1 MEKITPQNNFFEE
14 GRLAIQ
20 QLTQQQNAVHQLLVS
35 LQNTIQQ
42 QNELIKNQQQA
53 VTQLTTMLT
62 KLMDRM
68 EAMDKELKKPTSKIS
83 HAPERKSDDFTPI
96 GANTS
101 SWATVAASPPVQIV
115 TNQTKKKIINKKK
128 HVPANII
135 RYFSPPSTSASSYS
149 IVYIS
154 TKYRQT
160 IREDRLA
167 LRQLGITTN
176 RILDI
181 TQPTRGVLGLLVHEE
196 YQSQLE
202 QQLFKLKIE
211 VKKDFDPTSA
221 DVIQDPKLHH
231 LSQIEKET
239 KARQIFNTKCV
250 RSLKNM
256 RSPTIRNSISRD
268 YVKKN

>member
-14 GRLAIQ
+14 GKLAIQ
-20 QLTQQQNAVHQLLVS
+20 QLTQQQNADHQLLVS

-68 EAMDKELKKPTSKIS
+68 EAMDKELKKPTPNNS
-83 HAPERKSDDFTPI
+83 HAPGKKSDDFKPI
-96 GANTS
+96 GANAS

-115 TNQTKKKIINKKK
+115 TNQTKKKNIINKKK

-181 TQPTRGVLGLLVHEE
+181 TQPTREVLGLLVHEE
-196 YQSQLE
+196 Y
-202 QQLFKLKIE
+202 
-211 VKKDFDPTSA
+211 
-221 DVIQDPKLHH
+221 
-231 LSQIEKET
+231 
-239 KARQIFNTKCV
+239 
-250 RSLKNM
+250 
-256 RSPTIRNSISRD
+256 
-268 YVKKN
+268 